1 MTRIAVIGAGMAG
14 IACARLLADAGRE
27 VIVLDKGRGIG
38 GRMATR
44 RVLLAA
50 GETAFD
56 HGAQYVTAREPEF
69 AAALAALG
77 DAAARW
83 DVGTAN
89 PRFVGRPGMSGIV
102 RAMAAGLDVRQRT
115 EVSRLRAAPG
125 GWRIEAGS
133 AHIAAERVVLTV
145 PAPQAGALLE
155 EGHPL
160 GEAISAVRMAPCLTL
175 MAAFAHGAP
184 SPFRTWQG
192 ENGPLAWIAQD
203 SSKPGR
209 ARAATAWVAQASPAW
224 SARHLEEPPQAMVAR
239 LLPELCRTIGAEPAS
254 VLYASAHRWRHARV
268 TAPLGLP
275 FLADASGTLHLAG
288 DWCLGARVEAAWL
301 SGSAAAQDIL
311 ARA

>member
-1 MTRIAVIGAGMAG
+1 MTRVAVIGAGMAG
-14 IACARLLADAGRE
+14 IACARLLADAGHE

-44 RVLLAA
+44 RVALDV
-50 GETAFD
+50 GEAAFD
-56 HGAQYVTAREPEF
+56 HGAQYVTAREPGF

-83 DVGTAN
+83 DVDTAN

-102 RAMAAGLDVRQRT
+102 RAMSAGIEVRQRT
-115 EVSRLRAAPG
+115 EVSRLWAEPG
-125 GWRIEAGS
+125 GWRIEATGTQ
-133 AHIAAERVVLTV
+133 IAAERVVLTV
-145 PAPQAGALLE
+145 PAPQVGALLE

-175 MAAFAHGAP
+175 MAAFAHGSP
-184 SPFRTWQG
+184 TPFRTRQ
-192 ENGPLAWIAQD
+192 EEDGPVAWIAQD

-209 ARAATAWVAQASPAW
+209 GRAATAWVAQAGPAW
-224 SARHLEEPPQAMVAR
+224 SARYLEEPPHAMVAR
-239 LLPELCRTIGAEPAS
+239 LLPELCSAIGADPSS
-254 VLYASAHRWRHARV
+254 VLHAGAHRWRHARV
-268 TAPLGLP
+268 TAPLGIP

-288 DWCLGARVEAAWL
+288 DWCLGARVEASWL